1 MASIKPYKTAKGR
14 AWRVQYRS
22 PDGRNRTKQGFRT
35 KNEAQA
41 WADKNATTIR
51 TGDWIDPNAGKVT
64 IGELGARWLEMQT
77 HLKPSTLRTT
87 EQTWRIHVKP
97 RWGDTPIRAVRA
109 SEVQHWLS
117 STERSA
123 SIVRKNHAMLSQI
136 LDMAVR
142 DGIVKSNPAKGVTL
156 PRKAKARKVYL
167 SWEQLSAFSEECGD
181 NAPIVWLLGTVGLR
195 WGELAGLQVQD
206 VDVLRRRI
214 SVRRNAVTVGYEVKI
229 GTPKTHESRVV
240 AVPRFV
246 MDMLVPLMD
255 GKAQDAWVWCRADGS
270 PLRVPSNHTWFYCA
284 LKRCMEKDPDFP
296 RVTPHGLRHVAAGLM
311 IHAGANVLVV
321 SRQLGHANPAMTLS
335 VYAGLWEKDL
345 DTVANSLEEL
355 FHEQQDGK
363 VHSAVSG
370 LQPGSREK
378 PR

>member
-1 MASIKPYKTAKGR
+1 MASIKPYKTSKGR

-22 PDGRNRTKQGFRT
+22 PDGKNRTKQGFRT

-41 WADKNATTIR
+41 WAEKNSTTIR

-64 IGELGARWLEMQT
+64 VGELGARWLEMQT

-97 RWGDTPIRAVRA
+97 RWGDTPIRVVRA

-142 DGIVKSNPAKGVTL
+142 DGIVKSNPAKGVAL

-167 SWEQLSAFSEECGD
+167 SWEQLSVFANECGD

-214 SVRRNAVTVGYEVKI
+214 AVRRNAVTVGYDVKI

-255 GKAQDAWVWCRADGS
+255 GKTQDAWVWCRADGS
-270 PLRVPSNHTWFYCA
+270 PLRVPSSNTWFYCA

-311 IHAGANVLVV
+311 ISAGAHPKIVQ
-321 SRQLGHANPAMTLS
+321 RQLGHASAAMTLDT
-335 VYAGLWEKDL
+335 YADLWEDDL
-345 DTVANSLEEL
+345 DTVAGRMDES
-355 FHEQQDGK
+355 FSD
-363 VHSAVSG
+363 AVG
-370 LQPGSREK
+370 LSWKGA
-378 PR
+378 

>member
-22 PDGRNRTKQGFRT
+22 PDGKNRTKQGFRT

-41 WADKNATTIR
+41 WAEKNATTIR

-64 IGELGARWLEMQT
+64 VGELGARWLEMQT
-77 HLKPSTLRTT
+77 HLKPSTQRTT

-117 STERSA
+117 STERST

-142 DGIVKSNPAKGVTL
+142 DGIVRSNPAKGVTL

-167 SWEQLSAFSEECGD
+167 SWEQLSAFANECGD

-206 VDVLRRRI
+206 VNVLRRRI
-214 SVRRNAVTVGYEVKI
+214 TVRRNAVTVGYEVKI

-240 AVPRFV
+240 AVPKFV

-270 PLRVPSNHTWFYCA
+270 PLRVPSNHTWFYGA
-284 LKRCMEKDPDFP
+284 LKRCMEKYPDFP

-311 IHAGANVLVV
+311 IHAGAHPKIVQ
-321 SRQLGHANPAMTLS
+321 RQLGHASAAMTLNQ
-335 VYAGLWEKDL
+335 YADLWEEDL
-345 DTVANSLEEL
+345 DVVAGRLDESFSDAL
-355 FHEQQDGK
+355 
-363 VHSAVSG
+363 G
-370 LQPGSREK
+370 LSWKGA
-378 PR
+378 

>member
-22 PDGRNRTKQGFRT
+22 PDGKNRTKQGFRT

-51 TGDWIDPNAGKVT
+51 AGDWIDPNAGKVT
-64 IGELGARWLEMQT
+64 VGELGARWLEMQT
-77 HLKPSTLRTT
+77 HLKPSTQRTT
-87 EQTWRIHVKP
+87 EQTWRIHVQP

-117 STERSA
+117 STNRSA

-142 DGIVKSNPAKGVTL
+142 DGLVKTNVAKDVTL

-167 SWEQLSAFSEECGD
+167 SWEQLAAFAEECGD

-206 VDVLRRRI
+206 VNVLRRRI
-214 SVRRNAVTVGYEVKI
+214 TVRRNAVTVGYEVKI

-311 IHAGANVLVV
+311 IHAGANPKIVQ
-321 SRQLGHANPAMTLS
+321 RQLGHASAAMSLD
-335 VYAGLWEKDL
+335 VYSALWEEDL
-345 DTVANSLEEL
+345 DVVAGRLDESFSDAL
-355 FHEQQDGK
+355 
-363 VHSAVSG
+363 G
-370 LQPGSREK
+370 LSWKGA
-378 PR
+378 

>member
-22 PDGRNRTKQGFRT
+22 PDGKNRTKQGFRT

-41 WADKNATTIR
+41 WAEKNATTIR

-117 STERSA
+117 NTERSA

-167 SWEQLSAFSEECGD
+167 SWEQLSAFANECGD

-214 SVRRNAVTVGYEVKI
+214 TVRRNAVTVGSEVKI

-311 IHAGANVLVV
+311 IHAGANPKIVQ
-321 SRQLGHANPAMTLS
+321 RQLGHASAAMSLD
-335 VYAGLWEKDL
+335 VYSALWEEDL
-345 DTVANSLEEL
+345 DVVAGRLDESFSDAL
-355 FHEQQDGK
+355 
-363 VHSAVSG
+363 G
-370 LQPGSREK
+370 LSWKGA
-378 PR
+378 